1 MNAQDQLYIVKLAML
16 QAGLQ
21 GAKALGGSLLKG
33 MSAPV
38 QKVFGLGQKAV
49 GRVQQGAGVATNNP
63 ALLQQ
68 GTDLV
73 AKGVARRAENGL
85 RNGLG
90 AVNKATGQANTL
102 MDRVGRGVGMAAVG
116 APLAM
121 APFKIPEL
129 MGANSVDP
137 TAVKEHAMASAQN
150 RVNSHMQ
157 SLTDMPFMQRI
168 QTALNPES
176 FSQGIL
182 NNSQQFS
189 DLYNNLSTG
198 KPLNNPGI
206 MSYLGSMNPFLGID
220 PVKQKV
226 RYEMMNSMNKGAMEK
241 EALMG
246 ALGTGAK
253 LGWQGLKGKF
263 MQGAGNLAAKIPSLA
278 AKGEN
283 MFFKG
288 MQHSDDAAKG
298 LKNFTSKAPS
308 LGQQYA
314 AKGIHGAIMNPGKT
328 ALGLGGAALTP
339 YFMASSYG
347 AGQRSVYNNAQS
359 DAEGMADYQ
368 FANEYSQPGF
378 MGTLKRLGGAIMPET
393 AQSYVNNKTYQTLHP
408 QEQQQEQSQYTQ
420 QQPAGRSGVR
430 WNGLPS
436 FSSIFGAARIG
447 SAILGGAPT
456 TNSIGR

>member
-1 MNAQDQLYIVKLAML
+1 MNEQDQLYIVKLALL

-21 GAKALGGSLLKG
+21 GAKALGGSVLKG
-33 MSAPV
+33 MAAPV
-38 QKVFGLGQKAV
+38 KKVFGLGQKAV

-63 ALLQQ
+63 QLLQQ

-73 AKGVARRAENGL
+73 AKGVATRGQYGL
-85 RNGLG
+85 RNGLR

-137 TAVKEHAMASAQN
+137 SVVKEHAMQSAQN

-176 FSQGIL
+176 FSHGIL
-182 NNSQQFS
+182 NNSQQFG
-189 DLYNNLSTG
+189 DLYNDLSSG
-198 KPLNNPGI
+198 KPLNDPGI

-226 RYEMMNSMNKGAMEK
+226 RYEMMNAMEKGAMEK

-246 ALGTGAK
+246 ALGQGAK

-263 MQGAGNLAAKIPSLA
+263 MQGAGNLMAKMPSLA
-278 AKGEN
+278 SRGED

-288 MQHSDDAAKG
+288 MQHSDDAAAG
-298 LKNFTSKAPS
+298 LTNFAAKAPT

-314 AKGIHGAIMNPGKT
+314 AKGIHGAVMNPGKT

-347 AGQRSVYNNAQS
+347 DGQRSVYNNAQA

-368 FANEYSQPGF
+368 FANEYAQPGF

-408 QEQQQEQSQYTQ
+408 QDQQKYG
-420 QQPAGRSGVR
+420 QQPTPERPQHWWARPGFLV
-430 WNGLPS
+430 
-436 FSSIFGAARIG
+436 GAARVG
-447 SAILGGAPT
+447 HAVMGGPPT
-456 TNSIGR
+456 TDWIGK